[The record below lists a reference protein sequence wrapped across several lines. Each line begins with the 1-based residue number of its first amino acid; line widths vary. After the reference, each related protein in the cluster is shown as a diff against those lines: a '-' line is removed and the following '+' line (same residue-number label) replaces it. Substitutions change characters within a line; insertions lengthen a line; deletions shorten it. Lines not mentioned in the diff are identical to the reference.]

1 MAKSKLAQA
10 VEATRRE
17 DYLRGLTLF
26 LEIYGSEDAP
36 PIDNPNGAAGLS
48 YFGLCVAL
56 VQKKFKPA
64 IDLCTRAIGLQFYNG
79 DHFENLARV
88 YVAAEKRRK
97 AIETVEQGLKI
108 APEHAGLL
116 SYRNDLGIR
125 ARPAVPFL
133 DRSNPIN
140 VSLGHA
146 RHARK
151 VVETERKKS

>member
-1 MAKSKLAQA
+1 MTKSKLAQA

-26 LEIYGSEDAP
+26 LEVYGSEDAP

-48 YFGLCVAL
+48 FFGLCVAL

-64 IDLCTRAIGLQFYNG
+64 IDLCTRAMGLQFYNG

-88 YVAAEKRRK
+88 YVAADKRRK

-108 APEHAGLL
+108 APEHDGLL
-116 SYRNDLGIR
+116 AYRRELGIR
-125 ARPAVPFL
+125 ARPTVPFL
-133 DRSNPIN
+133 DRNNPIN
-140 VSLGHA
+140 VSLGQA

-151 VVETERKKS
+151 VTETERKKP